1 MTSGPGGVQP
11 VALSKVFAVSRGL
24 KVRMHAATIA
34 NYIFYALIIQD
45 IKRFEPVG

>member
-34 NYIFYALIIQD
+34 NYTIISMH
-45 IKRFEPVG
+45 